1 MSDKTLLKSLFTLF
15 FLLVSTNIP
24 ATDSPAVGTLQSDGA
39 TAHTL
44 SIILPV
50 KAGDDNRNS
59 RVQVHYRR
67 SGQTAFQQSLDMFR
81 NKDDAAPY
89 AGMIPGLRPDT
100 SYDVRITAI
109 DADGIQGAAQQIIKL
124 RTRAIPPVVTRGNR
138 ISVANTRALHSA
150 LRAAKAGDIILLG
163 PGTYQGPFKMEN
175 RNGTIKSSIV
185 IRGAANFASNIEGG
199 LQISNCN
206 YIHVEGLLVQHA
218 VKGIEIRD
226 WTDSNGTVGNVIR
239 GNHIKNVDLG
249 IVAKPNGRTGGH
261 RNLYIVD
268 NHLEGNNVFGDTS
281 RDTWNDEGIVVG
293 GQNIEV
299 AYNTISGFG
308 DSLGMTR
315 SDSPPNR
322 SIDIHHNYVRWGG
335 DDGVEM
341 DFSDRNT
348 QAHHNLLTNIHD
360 GISFQMVY
368 NGPAY
373 AYRNVIYNTEFNAGP
388 YKIKPEAECNDG
400 VFIYN
405 NTALNANRGWTNYS
419 GCGSDISIVNNLF
432 TGDGAMRQTILAGSS
447 HWNNLSWDYNAY
459 ANDGSI
465 EIGNLSYHNF
475 AGWKNAPLGN
485 HDVLLE
491 PEKVFATMSLLH
503 PQKGL
508 GIYRDAAGKDFSLA
522 AKSSAIDAGKDIP
535 GITDGFTGSAPDI
548 GACEQGRAAAHYGVR
563 NTAAVPAGSGKTMQ
577 AIPVQGKNDA

>member
-1 MSDKTLLKSLFTLF
+1 MTQKSLVKALHAAA
-15 FLLVSTNIP
+15 FLIFSANAL
-24 ATDSPAVGTLQSDGA
+24 AADSLSLGSLQSDGA

-44 SIILPV
+44 SIVLPV
-50 KAGDDNRNS
+50 NAGDDNRNS

-81 NKDDAAPY
+81 NKDDGAPY
-89 AGMIPGLRPDT
+89 AGMIPGLQPDT
-100 SYDVRITAI
+100 DYAVRVTAI
-109 DADGIQGAAQQIIKL
+109 DADSIQGTVQQTINL
-124 RTRAIPPVVTRGNR
+124 RTRAIPAVITQGNEV
-138 ISVANTRALHSA
+138 SVANTTALNSA
-150 LRAAKAGDIILLG
+150 LNAARAGDIILLQ
-163 PGTYQGPFKMEN
+163 PGTYQGLFKITGKS
-175 RNGTIKSSIV
+175 GTFTSPIV
-185 IRGAANFASNIEGG
+185 IRGAANFASIIEGG
-199 LQISNCN
+199 FLIDNSN
-206 YIHVEGLLVQHA
+206 YVHLEGLLVQNA
-218 VKGIEIRD
+218 EKGIEIRD
-226 WTDSNGTVGNVIR
+226 WTDSNGTIGNVIR

-261 RNLYIVD
+261 RDLYIVD
-268 NHLEGNNVFGDTS
+268 NLLEGNNVFGDTS
-281 RDTWNDEGIVVG
+281 RDTWNDEGIVIG

-315 SDSPPNR
+315 SDTPPNR

-360 GISFQMVY
+360 GVSFQMVY

-373 AYRNVIYNTEFNAGP
+373 VYRNVIYNVELDAGP

-432 TGDGAMRQTILAGSS
+432 TGDGALRQIIHAGSS
-447 HWNNLSWDYNAY
+447 YWDNLSWDYNAY

-465 EIGNLSYHNF
+465 EIGNLSYPNF

-491 PEKVFATMSLLH
+491 PEKVFATMSLLP
-503 PQKGL
+503 PQSGL
-508 GIYRDAAGKDFSLA
+508 GTYRDGAGKDFSLA
-522 AKSSAIDAGKDIP
+522 TGSSAIDAGKILP
-535 GITDGFTGSAPDI
+535 GITDGFTGAAPDI
-548 GACEQGRAAAHYGVR
+548 GAYEQGQATPQYGVR
-563 NTAAVPAGSGKTMQ
+563 NAGAVPAPPGNLRIDKS
-577 AIPVQGKNDA
+577 AP